1 MPTKIIVSYD
11 GTDNGQDALAFADV
25 LGRVGGSLE
34 LAYVRHAREE
44 EPSRE
49 TQVQKEAEELL
60 AQGAKWLGQPGI
72 PQHVVFS
79 ASTPEGLASL
89 ADAEE
94 ADVIVF
100 GSEYRTAP
108 EHVMPQASALRLF
121 EGGRHA
127 VAIAPAG
134 LRDHPDFQIRTVAAI
149 DGDRDQSATETAELI
164 ASRLGATVAAR
175 ADGGQGLLVIGSKLG
190 TQPGRVTVSA
200 AAQYAIELVRCPVL
214 VIPRETPIRFGA

>member
-1 MPTKIIVSYD
+1 MATKIIVSYD
-11 GTDNGQDALAFADV
+11 GTDNDQDALALARI
-25 LGRVGGSLE
+25 LSRVGGSLE
-34 LAYVRHAREE
+34 LAYVRHVREPDAAREAQLQ
-44 EPSRE
+44 R
-49 TQVQKEAEELL
+49 EAEQML
-60 AQGAKWLGQPGI
+60 AEGARWLEQPDI
-72 PQHVVFS
+72 PQHVVIS

-89 ADAEE
+89 ADSEH

-108 EHVMPQASALRLF
+108 EHVFPQASALRLF

-134 LRDHPDFQIRTVAAI
+134 LRDHPDFQIAKIASI
-149 DGDRDQSATETAELI
+149 DGDHDPSATETAVLI

-175 ADGGQGLLVIGSKLG
+175 ANGGQSLLVIGSKLG

>member
-1 MPTKIIVSYD
+1 MATKIIVSYD
-11 GTDNGQDALAFADV
+11 GTDNDQDALALARV

-34 LAYVRHAREE
+34 LAYVRHLREPDAR
-44 EPSRE
+44 RE
-49 TQVQKEAEELL
+49 AQVQREAEQLL
-60 AQGAKWLGQPGI
+60 ADGARWLDQPDL

-79 ASTPEGLASL
+79 GSTPEGLASL
-89 ADAEE
+89 ADSEH

-121 EGGRHA
+121 EGGRYG

-134 LRDHPDFQIRTVAAI
+134 LREHPDFQIETVASI
-149 DGDRDQSATETAELI
+149 DGDRDPSATETAGLI
-164 ASRLGATVAAR
+164 ASRLGANVAAR
-175 ADGGQGLLVIGSKLG
+175 ANGRQSLLVIGSKLG
-190 TQPGRVTVSA
+190 TQPGRVNVSA

-214 VIPRETPIRFGA
+214 VIPRETVIGFGR

>member
-1 MPTKIIVSYD
+1 MATKIIVSYD
-11 GTDNGQDALAFADV
+11 GTDNDQDALALARV

-34 LAYVRHAREE
+34 LAYVRHARE
-44 EPSRE
+44 PDPARE
-49 TQVQKEAEELL
+49 AQVQREAEQML
-60 AQGAKWLGQPGI
+60 AEGARWLGQPEL

-79 ASTPEGLASL
+79 GSTPEGLALL
-89 ADAEE
+89 ADSEQ

-108 EHVMPQASALRLF
+108 DHVMPQASALRLF

-134 LRDHPDFQIRTVAAI
+134 LRDQPDFEITQIASL
-149 DGDRDQSATETAELI
+149 DGDRDASATETASLI
-164 ASRLGATVAAR
+164 ASRLGASIAAR
-175 ADGGQGLLVIGSKLG
+175 ANGRGSLLVIGSKLG
-190 TQPGRVTVSA
+190 TQAGRVTVSA

-214 VIPRETPIRFGA
+214 VIPRETVIRFGT